1 MPGLQPR
8 HNFHIKDSGSSLYQI
23 ILSDSIKG
31 KNNGLEWIEKSV
43 EFVPKSN
50 FYDEFMIGASQVS
63 GNNNYI
69 SFAYISIVK
78 IR

>member
-1 MPGLQPR
+1 
-8 HNFHIKDSGSSLYQI
+8 
-23 ILSDSIKG
+23 LSDNIKG